1 MLEKCCGRG
10 LVLRQRYRQQVKIT
24 SAPLI
29 WLSQHPGLSPKY
41 NAYGWQQVFLGVVG
55 FGRGGAR
62 ATPQKT
68 CPSSNCFTP
77 NLPHLNVV
85 LFVLRSLQNQALDPR
100 PSPGGNM
107 GSTPPGW
114 SFWILP
120 CGVWGYSVVMRDSLA
135 LALCQMPPSPG
146 VKRDRGNNRA

>member
-1 MLEKCCGRG
+1 MLWSGSGPETPVQTVSQSNKCALDSAVIAPWPFTKVQCLRLATSVSWDGG
-10 LVLRQRYRQQVKIT
+10 FLV
-24 SAPLI
+24 
-29 WLSQHPGLSPKY
+29 G
-41 NAYGWQQVFLGVVG
+41 
-55 FGRGGAR
+55 GGAR

-85 LFVLRSLQNQALDPR
+85 SFVLRSPQNQALDPR

-120 CGVWGYSVVMRDSLA
+120 CGVRGYSVVMRDSLA
-135 LALCQMPPSPG
+135 LALCQTPPSPG